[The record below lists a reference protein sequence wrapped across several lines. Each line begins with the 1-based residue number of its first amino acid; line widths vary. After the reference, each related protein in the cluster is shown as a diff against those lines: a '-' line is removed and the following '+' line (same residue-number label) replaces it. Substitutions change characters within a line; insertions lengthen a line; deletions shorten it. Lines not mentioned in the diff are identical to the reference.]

1 MSLPQPAVGCNPP
14 SAIRTYP
21 CITAAAI
28 KVGFPAAAR
37 LYDLI
42 QHLAASNNGRAFF
55 CRSGLVQLGILDQ
68 HAIDRAL
75 REGAGLFWTWTGH
88 NWHMTA
94 RSKVAAALGVENP
107 GKAVGLP
114 VESFAGRLSKYKAYV
129 YAGYLAQL
137 RNPIRSRA
145 FLCEQFGTT
154 LPTLL
159 EWEQWTGVQTLPRFV
174 QVEPFDGGQEPVYSQ
189 SMEVDDTRTRRVWIS
204 LVTQKGRIV
213 ASRRLMDNDN
223 HPLDDYHDV
232 LEAPAWENNAN
243 PILVFQ
249 ISNEYASPLDT
260 TSGRSRRLRAEIKRL
275 TAESDSPAARPGGKP
290 ESEHPLRARW
300 FDDRS
305 VMVKWQGKRRHRGR
319 PAVIETRR
327 SKGRVIG
334 VWSSSRNSLKNLI
347 PLD

>member
-1 MSLPQPAVGCNPP
+1 MSLPQPE
-14 SAIRTYP
+14 SARNTLRTYP

-28 KVGFPAAAR
+28 RAGFPSAAR

-42 QHLAASNNGRAFF
+42 QHLAAHNNGHAFF
-55 CRSGLVQLGILDQ
+55 SRAELVALGILDQ

-75 REGAGLFWTWTGH
+75 HEGAGLFWTWTGH

-137 RNPIRSRA
+137 HNPIRSRA
-145 FLCEQFGTT
+145 FLCEQFGAT

-159 EWEQWTGVQTLPRFV
+159 EWERRTDVQARPRFV
-174 QVEPFDGGQEPVYSQ
+174 QVEPFGGGQDAVYSQ
-189 SMEVDDTRTRRVWIS
+189 SVELEDTRTRRVWIN
-204 LVTQKGRIV
+204 LVTHKGRIV

-223 HPLDDYHDV
+223 HPLDDYHQTLD
-232 LEAPAWENNAN
+232 APAWENNAN
-243 PILVFQ
+243 PVLVFQ

-260 TSGRSRRLRAEIKRL
+260 TSGRSRRLRAEIKCL
-275 TAESDSPAARPGGKP
+275 TAESDLPAARPGGKP

-334 VWSSSRNSLKNLI
+334 VWSSSREAFWGET
-347 PLD
+347 

>member
-1 MSLPQPAVGCNPP
+1 MSLPQPVIDCN
-14 SAIRTYP
+14 SSNAIRTYP

-28 KVGFPAAAR
+28 RAGYPAAAR
-37 LYDLI
+37 LYDI
-42 QHLAASNNGRAFF
+42 VQHLAAHNNGRAFF
-55 CRSGLVQLGILDQ
+55 SRAGLVQLGILDQ

-75 REGAGLFWTWTGH
+75 KEGAGLFWTWTGH

-94 RSKVAAALGVENP
+94 RSKVAAVLGVENP

-137 RNPIRSRA
+137 HNPIRSRA

-159 EWEQWTGVQTLPRFV
+159 EWERRTDVQARPRFV
-174 QVEPFDGGQEPVYSQ
+174 QVEPFDGGQDAVYSQ
-189 SMEVDDTRTRRVWIS
+189 SMEMDNTRTRRVWIN
-204 LVTQKGRIV
+204 LVTHKGRIV

-223 HPLDDYHDV
+223 HPLDDYHQT
-232 LEAPAWENNAN
+232 LEAPAWENNAI
-243 PILVFQ
+243 PRLVFQ
-249 ISNEYASPLDT
+249 ISNEYASPLDN
-260 TSGRSRRLRAEIKRL
+260 TSGRFRRLRAEIKRL
-275 TAESDSPAARPGGKP
+275 TAEPDSPAARPGGK
-290 ESEHPLRARW
+290 SGSAQTLRARW

-305 VMVKWQGKRRHRGR
+305 VMVKWQGKRRNRGQ
-319 PAVIETRR
+319 PAVIQARR

-334 VWSSSRNSLKNLI
+334 VWSPSMEAFWGET
-347 PLD
+347 